1 MFHCLSIEKNVP
13 RTLYSL
19 ALQARQFQLTI
30 QYKRPLSILFRRF
43 FQFRHRLIYGFLP
56 LLRRVSLLI
65 PKKRV
70 NAYSFYCGSIAYQL
84 KKCPQDTL
92 FSRLTARQ
100 FQHRFLCGR
109 FHALVS
115 PCFIAYQLKKCPQ
128 DTFSI
133 AVTLHKKNAPFGASL
148 FGRRRE
154 IAR

>member
-1 MFHCLSIEKNVP
+1 MYAFHCSSIEKTFSIAVFSTISKTP
-13 RTLYSL
+13 CKKFFYK
-19 ALQARQFQLTI
+19 ARRVSIPTNNQI
-30 QYKRPLSILFRRF
+30 QMTVQHLISSF

-84 KKCPQDTL
+84 KKCPQDT
-92 FSRLTARQ
+92 
-100 FQHRFLCGR
+100 
-109 FHALVS
+109 
-115 PCFIAYQLKKCPQ
+115 
-128 DTFSI
+128 FSI
-133 AVTLHKKNAPFGASL
+133 AVTLHKKNAPIGASL